1 MLIGL
6 FERCM
11 KRRGVKELDPYDWEK
26 VPNVTSIT
34 DNAVPPAATT
44 SPAILSRPATGILG
58 ATRITDNLMED
69 NLITSLDNNQENIE
83 PDNRRELEVRW
94 VLQLSLI
101 PATVCGLFF
110 ICGLKIQEMLQG
122 INGHFVLH
130 HHICDGEIHLV
141 SSRNTESC
149 LSPQN

>member
-101 PATVCGLFF
+101 PVTVCGLFF
-110 ICGLKIQEMLQG
+110 ICGLKIQEILKA
-122 INGHFVLH
+122 
-130 HHICDGEIHLV
+130 
-141 SSRNTESC
+141 
-149 LSPQN
+149 

>member
-94 VLQLSLI
+94 VFQLSLI
-101 PATVCGLFF
+101 PSTVCRFF
-110 ICGLKIQEMLQG
+110 SLVDYKFKKCWRHKCP
-122 INGHFVLH
+122 FCPLH
-130 HHICDGEIHLV
+130 NAEIHLV
-141 SSRNTESC
+141 SSRNTESFFFP
-149 LSPQN
+149 PQN

>member
-44 SPAILSRPATGILG
+44 SPAILSRPATGIVG

-101 PATVCGLFF
+101 YATDSGLFF
-110 ICGLKIQEMLQG
+110 SFWLKI
-122 INGHFVLH
+122 
-130 HHICDGEIHLV
+130 
-141 SSRNTESC
+141 
-149 LSPQN
+149 

>member
-1 MLIGL
+1 MYFDYYFQMLIGL

-11 KRRGVKELDPYDWEK
+11 KRRGVKESDPYDWEK
-26 VPNVTSIT
+26 VPSVTSVT

-44 SPAILSRPATGILG
+44 SPAILTRPATGILG

-94 VLQLSLI
+94 LLQLSYWCKSFSIMFYFSLLNI
-101 PATVCGLFF
+101 
-110 ICGLKIQEMLQG
+110 
-122 INGHFVLH
+122 
-130 HHICDGEIHLV
+130 
-141 SSRNTESC
+141 
-149 LSPQN
+149 

>member
-11 KRRGVKELDPYDWEK
+11 KRRGVKESDPYDWEK
-26 VPNVTSIT
+26 VPNVTSVT

-44 SPAILSRPATGILG
+44 SPAILTRPATGILG
-58 ATRITDNLMED
+58 ATRITDNLLED

-94 VLQLSLI
+94 VLQLSYWCKNFWIMVYFCIKYL
-101 PATVCGLFF
+101 
-110 ICGLKIQEMLQG
+110 
-122 INGHFVLH
+122 
-130 HHICDGEIHLV
+130 
-141 SSRNTESC
+141 RNTSMFGQY
-149 LSPQN
+149 SFSAMDTGMFS

>member
-44 SPAILSRPATGILG
+44 SPAILSRPATGMLG

-83 PDNRRELEVRW
+83 PDNRRELEVSW
-94 VLQLSLI
+94 VLQLSYSCNSLWI
-101 PATVCGLFF
+101 TNSRNA
-110 ICGLKIQEMLQG
+110 EG
-122 INGHFVLH
+122 INGRLPFTTTYMVLK
-130 HHICDGEIHLV
+130 
-141 SSRNTESC
+141 
-149 LSPQN
+149 

>member
-1 MLIGL
+1 
-6 FERCM
+6 M

-94 VLQLSLI
+94 VFQLSLI
-101 PATVCGLFF
+101 PSTVCRFF
-110 ICGLKIQEMLQG
+110 S
-122 INGHFVLH
+122 
-130 HHICDGEIHLV
+130 LV
-141 SSRNTESC
+141 DYKFKKC
-149 LSPQN
+149 

>member
-1 MLIGL
+1 
-6 FERCM
+6 M

-94 VLQLSLI
+94 VLRLSFI
-101 PATVCGLFF
+101 PATVFVFHFWIKDLRNA
-110 ICGLKIQEMLQG
+110 ESV
-122 INGHFVLH
+122 NDHFVLY
-130 HHICDGEIHLV
+130 HHICDAEIHLV
-141 SSRNTESC
+141 SGRNTEFLFSRIKDG
-149 LSPQN
+149 

>member
-1 MLIGL
+1 
-6 FERCM
+6 M

-83 PDNRRELEVRW
+83 PDNRRELEVRR
-94 VLQLSLI
+94 VLQLSLL
-101 PATVCGLFF
+101 PATV
-110 ICGLKIQEMLQG
+110 CGLKIQEMLLG

-130 HHICDGEIHLV
+130 HHIHNAEIHLV
-141 SSRNTESC
+141 SSRNTESYV
-149 LSPQN
+149 SPQN